1 MTAVFL
7 MMSVGGE
14 IPAEPCGSGLAREG
28 VCTFGIDIGW
38 HTAIASKPAPTEIA
52 DSAFKPKLKRKQA
65 LPYSGR
71 DKQPYSVLPP
81 AIVYNR
87 PVFQSIRRRSPD
99 PSTHE
104 RTVAAPQETTA
115 SR

>member
-1 MTAVFL
+1 MKPATMAEGDVSASGRSGACVASVMTAVFL

-52 DSAFKPKLKRKQA
+52 DSVFKPKLKCKQA

-71 DKQPYSVLPP
+71 DKQPYSRV
-81 AIVYNR
+81 ATTHCV
-87 PVFQSIRRRSPD
+87 QSP
-99 PSTHE
+99 
-104 RTVAAPQETTA
+104 
-115 SR
+115 